1 MVEGRGEEVRL
12 RSKLRISSIYLERLL
27 GCHSD
32 LVVVGGLC
40 SVVRVGLAISKG
52 MALHY
57 F

>member
-1 MVEGRGEEVRL
+1 VEGRGEEVRL